1 MITGTV
7 GGTTLRAEELE
18 AAEAWCTGMVNRA
31 ACLMVMLHAT
41 GTTHENMYGWHC
53 VVDGCEY
60 GCEAFGFG

>member
-41 GTTHENMYGWHC
+41 GTTHENHLINQREVQWCIVYMYMYGI
-53 VVDGCEY
+53 V
-60 GCEAFGFG
+60 